1 MKIIMSLALFEAF
14 QQARQEFVADLDA
27 TAEFRPFAEERKAL
41 AAYTKD
47 LAHVGIQPWPPHDNI
62 EIIINDKLVMV
73 LIEALNLYGQT
84 VFHVMTVMERAIPAF
99 TRLFEKA
106 RDLFYQRQ

>member
-1 MKIIMSLALFEAF
+1 MKIIMSLALFEAL
-14 QQARQEFVADLDA
+14 QQARQEFVAGLDA

-41 AAYTKD
+41 AAYTED
-47 LAHVGIQPWPPHDNI
+47 LAHVGIQADPHDNV
-62 EIIINDKLVMV
+62 EIVINDKLVRV
-73 LIEALNLYGQT
+73 LIEVLNLYGQT
-84 VFHVMTVMERAIPAF
+84 VFHVMTVMERVIPAF